1 MPLVCFIVWAPYW
14 CPDLW
19 RRHFLWHSS
28 DCCDPGERWHFFL
41 NTVAS
46 PPKESVQFICLSK
59 TGSKHVAWTRAHS
72 SFTFASYM
80 SRHRPMSPV
89 LEPFSHKGATTV
101 LCWCHRG
108 AASRCHLTSTRSLL
122 PYLLLLGR
130 LSHVHFLVLQLRN
143 FWIVLWQNY
152 RVFKRGKDNNQIWG
166 WVICKFC
173 FRLKPKL
180 NYYCQQKQQK
190 LHRELTCRTIWIQ
203 LKMHCKT
210 NSRWESGTGAV

>member
-41 NTVAS
+41 YTVAS

-89 LEPFSHKGATTV
+89 LEPFSHKGATPR
-101 LCWCHRG
+101 WCAG
-108 AASRCHLTSTRSLL
+108 VTE
-122 PYLLLLGR
+122 GQ
-130 LSHVHFLVLQLRN
+130 FLVVTWPAPGVSSRTC
-143 FWIVLWQNY
+143 FS
-152 RVFKRGKDNNQIWG
+152 WG
-166 WVICKFC
+166 DFHMYIFQCCSYVIF
-173 FRLKPKL
+173 
-180 NYYCQQKQQK
+180 
-190 LHRELTCRTIWIQ
+190 E
-203 LKMHCKT
+203 
-210 NSRWESGTGAV
+210 